1 MGELRSYCTVGF
13 RTQKHL
19 YLSFYSTDF
28 NNFFLIFLA
37 WLLLTVQASFFVL
50 SAVASE
56 LGTKKGQ
63 NFRVLAPSVD
73 KNDFPVPQV

>member
-1 MGELRSYCTVGF
+1 MNCARIVRLASEHKNTYISAS
-13 RTQKHL
+13 TQRIL
-19 YLSFYSTDF
+19 TI
-28 NNFFLIFLA
+28 FFLIFLA